1 MLDLKQYNLQD
12 KLNVSTISD
21 SFQEISRF
29 NMVRE
34 CYGFAKD
41 LETLLASQKIE
52 SIDPILFST
61 YRQMIVRARWIA
73 LYWLSEQD
81 IIKMFERDFVL
92 SFEIPDF
99 DHWEKLLPFLLGMF
113 VFEDR
118 DEFKHK
124 IRGALLKNNEQITSA
139 EPKTVV
145 GWLTDYNVT
154 VGTGI
159 ISRIA
164 SARYFAS
171 NHNFNQLDPA
181 DKEKIK
187 HLLKFYE
194 RIKLSSLTI
203 EGMESDIIMTRD
215 NGDLIIFRNGV
226 IEKINVPSKTAESK
240 ITVVPDWVA
249 KQVIVPAV
257 VEVVA
262 PVVAVEPKIEVPVV
276 VAPKQEVMV
285 ENVPVVV
292 SDTAVAL
299 PVIVREEL
307 ASVDVS
313 AEEKILASYMLPK
326 ADVEQINNTI
336 FEIYSG
342 LDPSRLDFTKLLSDF
357 FYQAI
362 LDGHKMKVFACLR
375 ILAKDNTLLN
385 MLGTD
390 QRFVDL
396 VPLRQDQTKA
406 QMSDILKFILQGK
419 LGLSEKEAAR
429 WGAEVVHALRI
440 HNSSM
445 KSIAEWD
452 ANTKAF
458 KWV

>member
-164 SARYFAS
+164 IARYFAS

-226 IEKINVPSKTAESK
+226 IEKIGTTNL
-240 ITVVPDWVA
+240 VA
-249 KQVIVPAV
+249 KP
-257 VEVVA
+257 EVMTTMGHTVKRTIAPVTITVA
-262 PVVAVEPKIEVPVV
+262 PVVVASEKESSEVGLPKIVIVPSVIAQEQKVV
-276 VAPKQEVMV
+276 DE
-285 ENVPVVV
+285 
-292 SDTAVAL
+292 
-299 PVIVREEL
+299 PVIVNI
-307 ASVDVS
+307 S

-406 QMSDILKFILQGK
+406 QMSDILKFILQEK

-429 WGAEVVHALRI
+429 WGAEVVHTLRI